1 LNCFKG
7 IQIAHAKKK
16 ERKKKYN
23 LSPTPPSILIE
34 NTASINK
41 TIHD

>member
-1 LNCFKG
+1 MKKG
-7 IQIAHAKKK
+7 K
-16 ERKKKYN
+16 RKKK

-41 TIHD
+41 NNP

>member
-1 LNCFKG
+1 MPIIKIEIKRN
-7 IQIAHAKKK
+7 
-16 ERKKKYN
+16 N

-41 TIHD
+41 TTHD